1 MPSAPT
7 NCKKIVIAGV
17 SGSGKTTIGLE
28 LAQML
33 DAEFVDADDFH
44 SPAAVAKM
52 AAGQALDDE
61 DRVVWLTTL
70 GKTLA
75 ERDRP
80 TVLACSAL
88 KKIYRDRL
96 RELCDGLDF
105 VLLKAR
111 SEEIRERMEERSRGG
126 GHFMPSSLLESQL
139 EALEEGDDVSVV
151 ENVGPPEE
159 VATRVLG
166 LL

>member
-80 TVLACSAL
+80 TVLACSAN
-88 KKIYRDRL
+88 
-96 RELCDGLDF
+96 
-105 VLLKAR
+105 
-111 SEEIRERMEERSRGG
+111 S
-126 GHFMPSSLLESQL
+126 PSSS
-139 EALEEGDDVSVV
+139 
-151 ENVGPPEE
+151 
-159 VATRVLG
+159 RR
-166 LL
+166 